1 MGFLGFGKSKRKVG
15 LALGGGG
22 ARGFAHLGVI
32 KALRENG
39 VVFDCVAGVSAGAI
53 AAAAYSVGMPFDEM
67 QAAATNLHKRDILS
81 SRLFFIPSD
90 PKRVEETLHKLL
102 GDERDDFK
110 KCAIPLS
117 LLAVDV
123 VSAREYVFDSASSD
137 VPISRAV
144 SASCAVPG
152 VFAPVKHEDMLLM
165 DGGLMNNVPASVL
178 RDAGCDAVLGV
189 HVGNL
194 TTPVA
199 KGAGL
204 ADVLPAAIKIL
215 IRATSQ
221 KGVGQSDIV
230 IIPDLEKQKFINF
243 DNIEPIIEAGYN
255 AAMARMPEIKE
266 LFK

>member
-1 MGFLGFGKSKRKVG
+1 MGFLGFGRRRRKVG

-22 ARGFAHLGVI
+22 ARAFAHLGVI

-53 AAAAYSVGMPFDEM
+53 AAAAYGLGMTFEEM
-67 QAAATNLHKRDILS
+67 QAAALNLKKRDILS
-81 SRLFFIPSD
+81 SKLFFIPSD
-90 PKRVEETLHKLL
+90 PRRVEETFHKLL

-110 KCAIPLS
+110 KCVIPMS
-117 LLAVDV
+117 IVSVDV
-123 VSAREYVFDSASSD
+123 VSAREYVFDSTSAD

-152 VFAPVKHEDMLLM
+152 VFAPVKHEGMLLM

-178 RDAGCDAVLGV
+178 RDHGCDAVLAV

-194 TTPVA
+194 STPVA

-204 ADVLPAAIKIL
+204 TDVLPSAIKIL

-221 KGVGQSDIV
+221 KGINQSDIV
-230 IIPDLEKQKFINF
+230 IIPDLEKQKFIKF
-243 DNIEPIIEAGYN
+243 DNVEPIIEAGYN
-255 AAMARMPEIKE
+255 AAMARMTEIKE